1 MDGSATP
8 GRRRL
13 VHMIWLCGP
22 LVLWLAVVAVAS
34 TDIASEAHTK
44 AWLVSFIH
52 LFARGYGAGSS
63 GSSSGLG
70 ALMWAIRKTAHV
82 IEYGVLGFLLARGV
96 KGLFPGYARGAGRE
110 LLGRI
115 ALGVLP
121 CGLLVALADEFHQT
135 LVRSRMGSPRDV
147 AFDLVGLSL
156 GVLAAWLVWRR
167 DSA

>member
-63 GSSSGLG
+63 GSSSSLG

-82 IEYGVLGFLLARGV
+82 IEYGVLGFLLARGSRV
-96 KGLFPGYARGAGRE
+96 CSRATRE
-110 LLGRI
+110 
-115 ALGVLP
+115 
-121 CGLLVALADEFHQT
+121 
-135 LVRSRMGSPRDV
+135 VRAENCWGGSRWGCCRAV
-147 AFDLVGLSL
+147 CW
-156 GVLAAWLVWRR
+156 WLWPTSSTRP
-167 DSA
+167 S